1 MAIEKDMQ
9 NASEKVDAAFM
20 EFFGGSHRGRIKLA
34 AFAVGEQVGIL
45 RGLMIARDKRYSEVP
60 SASQD
65 SISIFSLLFIAHVA
79 PAEQKNHIPPKTHS
93 GETTNYVVGDDAIQV
108 AELAL
113 KAALDRAQAVYG
125 LNERQVK
132 KAHYLADR
140 SFWLFNTA
148 DPSQE

>member
-9 NASEKVDAAFM
+9 HVGEKVDAAFM
-20 EFFGGSHRGRIKLA
+20 ESFGSSYRGRIKLA
-34 AFAVGEQVGIL
+34 AFAVGDQVGIL
-45 RGLMIARDKRYSEVP
+45 RGLMIARDKRHSEVP
-60 SASQD
+60 SA
-65 SISIFSLLFIAHVA
+65 IAIAA
-79 PAEQKNHIPPKTHS
+79 PTEQKNPIPPEPHP
-93 GETTNYVVGDDAIQV
+93 GETTNYVVSADAIQV

-132 KAHYLADR
+132 KAHYLADQ

>member
-9 NASEKVDAAFM
+9 HAGEKVDAAFM
-20 EFFGGSHRGRIKLA
+20 EFFGGSHRGLIKLA

-45 RGLMIARDKRYSEVP
+45 RGLMIARDKRHSEVP

-65 SISIFSLLFIAHVA
+65 SISIFSPLFIAHAA
-79 PAEQKNHIPPKTHS
+79 PAE
-93 GETTNYVVGDDAIQV
+93 TTNRVVGVDAIQI